1 MTQVPNREITN
12 SRARTD
18 GFYLMLL
25 GSIGFV
31 LFGFVLMSADR
42 VPVLD
47 FRTAYYCGDC
57 LLHAHCDPY
66 SEHDVSALYSQRVER
81 FPVSDRNRTVIT
93 RNPYLPSIYPVAA
106 LLALLPFNLGQAL
119 WLLAIVASFIVASF
133 LMWQLAREDA
143 PILAGAFLAFC
154 LANSGSLIYFGNPAG
169 FVVPLC
175 VVATWCFMRQRYIA
189 LGIACF
195 AVSLAFKPHDGGL
208 VWLYFLMAGGELRR
222 RALHTLA
229 VVAAFTI
236 PSVLWTMHIA
246 PQWLHE
252 MNANLQS
259 FSAPGAMNDP
269 SRGHG
274 TLVLTNLQTITSF
287 FWPNPHAYN
296 LAAYLA
302 FAPLLIVWVVL
313 VLRARSTWNNVW
325 FALASIVCFS
335 MLPLYH
341 RQYDAKLIILSIP
354 AFAILWAKRG
364 TTAWIALAVTAM
376 AFILNG
382 DLPWVAFLTAV
393 RVLRLNPSAPWLVA
407 LWDFSVPVS
416 LALLGGFY
424 LWVLWRRSKAPSEPD
439 GALTF
444 DASGR

>member
-1 MTQVPNREITN
+1 MTQALPQSSTG

-57 LLHAHCDPY
+57 LLHVHCDPY
-66 SEHDVSALYSQRVER
+66 SERDVDALYSQRVER
-81 FPVSDRNRTVIT
+81 YPVSDRNRKVIT
-93 RNPYLPSIYPVAA
+93 RNPYLPSVYVVAVP
-106 LLALLPFNLGQAL
+106 LALLPFGMGQAL

-133 LMWQLAREDA
+133 LMWSLARDRA
-143 PILAGAFLAFC
+143 PILGAALLAFC

-175 VVATWCFMRQRYIA
+175 VIATWCFVRQRYAA
-189 LGIACF
+189 LGIACL

-208 VWLYFLMAGGELRR
+208 VWLYFLLAGGELRR
-222 RALHTLA
+222 RALQTLA
-229 VVAAFTI
+229 AVAAFTI
-236 PSVLWTMHIA
+236 PAVLWTMYIA

-259 FSAPGAMNDP
+259 FSVPGAMNDP

-287 FWPNPHAYN
+287 FWPDPHAYN
-296 LAAYLA
+296 LAAYLL
-302 FAPLLIVWVVL
+302 FAPLLIIWIVL
-313 VLRARSTWNNVW
+313 VLRARATRNSAW
-325 FALASIVCFS
+325 FALASIACFS

-354 AFAILWAKRG
+354 AFAVLWVRRDRI
-364 TTAWIALAVTAM
+364 AWIALAVTGL
-376 AFILNG
+376 AFVLNG

-393 RVLRLNPSAPWLVA
+393 RVLHLNPSAPWLVA

-416 LALLGGFY
+416 LTLLGVFY
-424 LWVLWRRSKAPSEPD
+424 LWMLGRHSHLSAAAADEPLF
-439 GALTF
+439 ATP
-444 DASGR
+444 